1 MFSFL
6 EMVTYVGG
14 FLAIFVIIPASFGR
28 ELGMRR
34 LYIRLLMKAFA
45 WGTNKI
51 KIEEKKRN
59 RSFSAN
65 SPEIIEKQNSINRI
79 GSLGENMNK
88 YQKDFHLEDVCYL
101 VKSGIEAV
109 IDDEVT
115 KRFTAEE
122 LPSWNLLTRSN
133 LNYQYIS
140 LRLTVLWVGGLII
153 RYLILFPLRVFV
165 TGFTLTSLAVCAST
179 VAHLPDN
186 KFKRDLV
193 YHMNVVA
200 FRMMCRGIS
209 AIITYHDRENLP
221 RSGGICVANHTTVI
235 DAVVL
240 MQDRPYAILG
250 QKHSGFLGWCMDT
263 ISKSAK
269 HVWFERS
276 ESSDRK
282 FVARRM
288 MEHVSDDKN
297 YPILLFP
304 EGTCINNTSV
314 MMFKKGSFELPTTVY
329 PVAIK
334 YNPWFGDAYW
344 NSSKHSMLQYLVKV
358 MTSWALVAD
367 VWYLPAMNKRED
379 EDAIHFADRVKK
391 EIARRGGLVDSVWD
405 GQLKR
410 MRVKQQYVEEKQKE
424 LSDFFLL
431 RQNHLKKTSSPSCEE
446 EEEELLMQQQVIREE
461 LEQEIANDKNNLDAG
476 GAEGESEL
484 ETADGIHMQDV
495 DDVTKVVT
503 IGKVMKLTNKEA
515 RADSSSSD
523 DDGIVVLQLNGVDD
537 ATCDDEAACDEV
549 VMTSNGHEK
558 AELVNGHH
566 DDADDK
572 SR

>member
-1 MFSFL
+1 
-6 EMVTYVGG
+6 
-14 FLAIFVIIPASFGR
+14 
-28 ELGMRR
+28 
-34 LYIRLLMKAFA
+34 
-45 WGTNKI
+45 
-51 KIEEKKRN
+51 
-59 RSFSAN
+59 
-65 SPEIIEKQNSINRI
+65 
-79 GSLGENMNK
+79 
-88 YQKDFHLEDVCYL
+88 
-101 VKSGIEAV
+101 
-109 IDDEVT
+109 
-115 KRFTAEE
+115 
-122 LPSWNLLTRSN
+122 
-133 LNYQYIS
+133 
-140 LRLTVLWVGGLII
+140 
-153 RYLILFPLRVFV
+153 
-165 TGFTLTSLAVCAST
+165 
-179 VAHLPDN
+179 
-186 KFKRDLV
+186 
-193 YHMNVVA
+193 
-200 FRMMCRGIS
+200 
-209 AIITYHDRENLP
+209 
-221 RSGGICVANHTTVI
+221 
-235 DAVVL
+235 
-240 MQDRPYAILG
+240 
-250 QKHSGFLGWCMDT
+250 
-263 ISKSAK
+263 
-269 HVWFERS
+269 
-276 ESSDRK
+276 
-282 FVARRM
+282 
-288 MEHVSDDKN
+288 
-297 YPILLFP
+297 
-304 EGTCINNTSV
+304 